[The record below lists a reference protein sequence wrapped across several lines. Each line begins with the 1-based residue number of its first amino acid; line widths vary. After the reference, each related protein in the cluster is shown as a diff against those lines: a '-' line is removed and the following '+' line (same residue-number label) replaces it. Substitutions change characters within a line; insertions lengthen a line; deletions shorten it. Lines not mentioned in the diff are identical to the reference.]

1 MAAVFL
7 LSNLAF
13 PIFDALANQTATV
26 IGDTVNIRS
35 GPSTSYS
42 ITARVTKGQELEVIK
57 NSNGWYNVRLSNGQ
71 VGWIAGWLVSI
82 QSNQQIASSSKTV
95 VITVSSANIRSGPGL
110 NYSPVSYGKAGD
122 RFKVVAEQGTWF
134 KIQLNN
140 GKQAWIS
147 STVVKVESSQ
157 SSSQPEAP
165 KVSEAAKEVVVS
177 ENSERLVIS
186 GAAWVNIRTGPGTNN
201 NILTTLAAG
210 TELTGLQLSNGWYK
224 VRLSD
229 QREGWIYATYTKK
242 LALPSPVSR
251 GGNGPL
257 YGKVIVLDPGH
268 ANFNQWG
275 VNPGAVGL
283 TGLKESDV
291 VLDISLKLRS
301 ILTAQGA
308 KVIMTHTGTTNL
320 TLAGRADL
328 ANANG
333 ADIFVSVH
341 ANANT
346 NRSFKGTSTF
356 YYGATSTRLAQSIQ
370 SSLVG
375 QLNTRDI
382 GILYGN
388 FTVIKNTTMPSV
400 LVETAFISNPE
411 EEALLATDSFRT
423 QTAQGIAS
431 GIQAYF
437 K

>member
-1 MAAVFL
+1 MNIRYSRSIAVLTIILLAAVFL

-26 IGDTVNIRS
+26 TGDTVNIRS

-42 ITARVTKGQELEVIK
+42 ITAKVTKGQKLEVIK

-71 VGWIAGWLVSI
+71 VGWIAGWLVSV
-82 QSNQQIASSSKTV
+82 QSNQQTVSSSKTV
-95 VITVSSANIRSGPGL
+95 VITVSSANIRSGPGV
-110 NYSPVSYGKAGD
+110 NYSAVSYGKFGD
-122 RFKVVAEQGTWF
+122 RFKVTGQQGSWF

-147 STVVKVESSQ
+147 STVIRVENSQ
-157 SSSQPEAP
+157 SSSKPEP
-165 KVSEAAKEVVVS
+165 
-177 ENSERLVIS
+177 
-186 GAAWVNIRTGPGTNN
+186 
-201 NILTTLAAG
+201 TLS
-210 TELTGLQLSNGWYK
+210 T
-224 VRLSD
+224 
-229 QREGWIYATYTKK
+229 
-242 LALPSPVSR
+242 PSR
-251 GGNGPL
+251 GGNGSL

-268 ANFNQWG
+268 ANLNQWG

-283 TGLKESDV
+283 TGLKESNV
-291 VLDISLKLRS
+291 VLDISLKLRN

-328 ANANG
+328 ANTNG

-346 NRSFKGTSTF
+346 NRAIKGTSTF
-356 YYGATSTRLAQSIQ
+356 YYGANSARLAQSIQ
-370 SSLVG
+370 TNLVG

-388 FTVIKNTTMPSV
+388 FTVIKNTKMPSV
-400 LVETAFISNPE
+400 LVETAFISNSQ

-423 QTAQGIAS
+423 KTAQGIAS